1 LSSIGGISSLSWCL
15 GFGCL
20 SSLDSRNFSD
30 IGSFWKSSQS
40 GLDQA
45 VFSTALPSRSLAR
58 YMSVFPV
65 CPSIYCRLSGSSAE
79 RIVWMAQAGGGVC
92 VAIELVE
99 SQWMTKCYKRLPRKH
114 SMTSLI
120 RVISASKDTSDCIGF
135 RRYGMETK
143 HREKL
148 GVRGDH
154 AFQIESKYLV
164 VGKFWFGGILIVNT
178 SGLKSVHSSWESGL
192 QTVRIFFSVRAG
204 TAASSKQETVGV
216 LRGH

>member
-1 LSSIGGISSLSWCL
+1 VVSPRCRGAWDLGASRLWIAGISLISGAFGSQARAAWTRRSSRPLCPPARWRAICL
-15 GFGCL
+15 CFQCVL
-20 SSLDSRNFSD
+20 
-30 IGSFWKSSQS
+30 QS
-40 GLDQA
+40 T
-45 VFSTALPSRSLAR
+45 VVS
-58 YMSVFPV
+58 
-65 CPSIYCRLSGSSAE
+65 SGSSAE

-154 AFQIESKYLV
+154 AFQIESKNLV